1 MARRCRLTVTKTC
14 FDGPGGRSNRTSI
27 SSIRHPREGL
37 GEARDSPSDPASRFA
52 NWMARAVDPKTLCV
66 LCAFV
71 RTKLFRAKTQRR
83 KEAKKQRHEERKS
96 WIPAYAGMT
105 MKLGR
110 KEYSTGTPPTPNLP
124 PSQDRKRDHPGNAMS
139 DRVKR

>member
-14 FDGPGGRSNRTSI
+14 FDGPEVRSNQTSI

-37 GEARDSPSDPASRFA
+37 GEALYSPSDPATRFA

-66 LCAFV
+66 LCAFA
-71 RTKLFRAKTQRR
+71 RTKLFRAKT
-83 KEAKKQRHEERKS
+83 QRHEERKS

-105 MKLGR
+105 MELGR
-110 KEYSTGTPPTPNLP
+110 QDYSTVTPTTRQLP
-124 PSQDRKRDHPGNAMS
+124 PSRTSYSVSIAPALFA
-139 DRVKR
+139 

>member
-1 MARRCRLTVTKTC
+1 M
-14 FDGPGGRSNRTSI
+14 GSNRTSI

-66 LCAFV
+66 LCAFA

-83 KEAKKQRHEERKS
+83 KDAKTQRNEERKS

-110 KEYSTGTPPTPNLP
+110 QDYSTVNPTTRQLR
-124 PSQDRKRDHPGNAMS
+124 SEEHTS
-139 DRVKR
+139 EI